1 MEDVLLFK
9 KGEPMLEIKNISKT
23 YKTGDF
29 VQKALD
35 NISINFRENEFA
47 SILGPSG
54 SGKTTLLNIIGGLDH
69 YDEGDLI
76 INEVSTKK
84 YKSKNWDSYRNHR
97 VGFVFQNYNL
107 ITHQS
112 VLKNV
117 EIALTLSGVSKKSRK
132 RKAVSILTK
141 VGLKDHMH
149 KRPNELSGGQM
160 QRVSIARAL
169 VNNPDIILA
178 DEPTGALDSKT
189 SIQIMELLKE
199 IAKDKLVI
207 MVTHNPDLA
216 TAYSN
221 RIINLSDGKI
231 IGDSNP
237 YDGKENTSESDE
249 IKRLKNK
256 KTSMRLSTSLGLSL
270 NNLMTKKGR
279 TMLTAFAGSIGII
292 GIALILSLS
301 TGVQNYIDEAEKTT
315 FASYPITIS
324 KEDYDMTGLLETSFN
339 PDDSKCEEGKLCS
352 YDDVSAQL
360 SVTNT
365 TIENNLK
372 DFKKALENNFE
383 NINKEVTNIE
393 YNYDIPIEIYD
404 IDARRVN
411 PFEYST
417 EFTYSKVEELINDK
431 DILDTRYDIVKG
443 KMPTSYD
450 EVVLIVD
457 ENNKMSATMMYM
469 LGLDSSENLK
479 NHLDNL
485 KQDKKAKIESKNFT
499 YDDIL
504 NKEFK
509 VIPSSKYYV
518 NENGVYIN
526 KSFDKEYI
534 KSLFNEAM
542 TIKIVGVIKP
552 SKDSNAYSDKIG
564 YTHELTTK
572 LLDINNNS
580 AVVQA
585 QMQNKDINVLTN
597 QPFDNI
603 LSTYKQN
610 IKDFGAS
617 DIEEPTSISIY
628 PKSYDSKDR
637 ITKIID
643 KYNEKQTKE
652 NKIEYTDFV
661 SIITSNINS
670 IINVITYVLIAFVAI
685 SLVVSSIMI
694 AIITY
699 ISVLERTK
707 EIGILRA
714 VGASKKD
721 IRRLFTA
728 ETIIEGLLA
737 GILGVVVTH
746 LLCIPINRVIAALS
760 KVDVKAMLDIKYAII
775 LVTISVVLTVIAGL
789 VPSRVASKKDPVES
803 LRSE

>member
-1 MEDVLLFK
+1 
-9 KGEPMLEIKNISKT
+9 MLEIKNISKI

-35 NISINFRENEFA
+35 DVSINFRENEFA

-84 YKSKNWDSYRNHR
+84 YNSKNWDSYRNHR

-117 EIALTLSGVSKKSRK
+117 EIALTLSGVGKKTRK
-132 RKAVSILTK
+132 KRAIDILKK
-141 VGLKDHMH
+141 VGLEDHMH

-189 SIQIMELLKE
+189 SVQIMELLKE

-207 MVTHNPDLA
+207 MVTHNPELA
-216 TAYSN
+216 NKYSS

-231 IGDSNP
+231 VGDSNP
-237 YDGKENTSESDE
+237 YDGKENTSETDE
-249 IKRLKNK
+249 VKKIKNK
-256 KTSMRLSTSLGLSL
+256 RTSMKLGTSLGLSL

-301 TGVQNYIDEAEKTT
+301 TGVQNYIDKAERTT

-324 KEDYDMTGLLETSFN
+324 KEDYDMSSLFEASFN
-339 PDDSKCEEGKLCS
+339 TDDSKCDNETICT
-352 YDDVSAQL
+352 YDDVSTQL
-360 SVTNT
+360 SMTST

-372 DFKKALENNFE
+372 DFKKALEDNFE
-383 NINKEVTNIE
+383 NINNEVTNIE

-404 IDARRVN
+404 NDARKVN

-417 EFTYSKVEELINDK
+417 EFSYSKVEELINNK
-431 DILDTRYDIVKG
+431 DILDTRYDIIKG
-443 KMPTSYD
+443 NMPNSYD

-457 ENNKMSATMMYM
+457 ENNQISSTMMYM

-479 NHLDNL
+479 SHIDNL
-485 KQDKKAKIESKNFT
+485 KKDKNAKLESKKFT

-509 VIPSSKYYV
+509 VIASSKYYQR
-518 NENGVYIN
+518 ENGVFVN
-526 KSFDKEYI
+526 KSVDKEYI
-534 KSLFNEAM
+534 KSLFNDAI
-542 TIKIVGVIKP
+542 TVRVVGVIKP

-564 YTHELTTK
+564 YTHDLTTR
-572 LLDINNNS
+572 LLEINNNS
-580 AVVQA
+580 EVVIA
-585 QMQNKDINVLTN
+585 QNQNKEINVLTN
-597 QPFDNI
+597 QKFDNMI
-603 LSTYKQN
+603 SSYKQN
-610 IKDFGAS
+610 IKEFGAS

-628 PKSYDSKDR
+628 PKSYESKDK

-643 KYNEKQTKE
+643 KYNEKASKD

-728 ETIIEGLLA
+728 ETIIEGFLA
-737 GILGVVVTH
+737 GALGVLVTN
-746 LLCIPINRVIAALS
+746 LLCIPINKVIATLT
-760 KVDVKAMLDIKYAII
+760 KVDVKAQLDIKYAII
-775 LVTISVVLTVIAGL
+775 LVTISVILTVIAGL
-789 VPSRVASKKDPVES
+789 IPSRVASKKDPVES

>member
-1 MEDVLLFK
+1 
-9 KGEPMLEIKNISKT
+9 MLEIKNISKT

-112 VLKNV
+112 ILKNV
-117 EIALTLSGVSKKSRK
+117 EIALTLSGVSKKTRK
-132 RKAVSILTK
+132 KKAAEMLTR

-189 SIQIMELLKE
+189 SVQIMELLKE

-207 MVTHNPDLA
+207 MVTHNPELA
-216 TAYSN
+216 NKYSN
-221 RIINLSDGKI
+221 RIVNLSDGKI
-231 IGDSNP
+231 VGDSNP
-237 YDGKENTSESDE
+237 YDGKENTSETE
-249 IKRLKNK
+249 ETKKVKNK
-256 KTSMRLSTSLGLSL
+256 KTSMKLSTSLGLSL

-301 TGVQNYIDEAEKTT
+301 TGVQNYIDEAERTT

-324 KEDYDMTGLLETSFN
+324 KEDYDMSGLFEGGFN
-339 PDDSKCEEGKLCS
+339 TKDSKCDNETVCT
-352 YDDVSAQL
+352 YDDVSTQL
-360 SVTNT
+360 SMTST

-383 NINKEVTNIE
+383 NINNEVTNIE
-393 YNYDIPIEIYD
+393 YNYEIPIEIYD
-404 IDARRVN
+404 NDARKVN

-417 EFTYSKVEELINDK
+417 EFSYSKVEELINNK
-431 DILDTRYDIVKG
+431 DILDTRYDIIKG
-443 KMPTSYD
+443 NMPTSYD

-457 ENNKMSATMMYM
+457 ENNQMSSTMMYM

-479 NHLDNL
+479 SHIDNL
-485 KQDKKAKIESKNFT
+485 KKDKSAKLESKNYT

-509 VIPSSKYYV
+509 VIPSSKYYQK
-518 NENGVYIN
+518 ENGIYIN
-526 KSFDKEYI
+526 KSYDKEYI
-534 KSLFNEAM
+534 KSLFNDAI
-542 TIKIVGVIKP
+542 TIKIVGIIKP

-564 YTHELTTK
+564 YTHDLTTR
-572 LLDINNNS
+572 LLEVNNNS
-580 AVVQA
+580 EVVLA
-585 QMQNKDINVLTN
+585 QEQNKDINVLTN
-597 QPFDNI
+597 QEFDNV
-603 LSTYKQN
+603 LTTYKQN

-628 PKSYDSKDR
+628 PKSYESKDK

-643 KYNEKQTKE
+643 KYNEKATKE

-728 ETIIEGLLA
+728 ETIIEGFLA
-737 GILGVVVTH
+737 GALGVLVTN
-746 LLCIPINRVIAALS
+746 LLCIPINRVIATLT
-760 KVDVKAMLDIKYAII
+760 KVDVKAQLDIKYAII
-775 LVTISVVLTVIAGL
+775 LVTISVILTVIAGL
-789 VPSRVASKKDPVES
+789 IPSRVASKKDPVES

>member
-1 MEDVLLFK
+1 
-9 KGEPMLEIKNISKT
+9 MLEIKNISKT

-112 VLKNV
+112 ILKNV
-117 EIALTLSGVSKKSRK
+117 EIALTLSGVSKKTRK
-132 RKAVSILTK
+132 KKAIEMLTR

-189 SIQIMELLKE
+189 SVQIMELLKE
-199 IAKDKLVI
+199 IAEDKLVI
-207 MVTHNPDLA
+207 MVTHNPELA
-216 TAYSN
+216 NKYSN
-221 RIINLSDGKI
+221 RIVNLSDGKI
-231 IGDSNP
+231 VGDSNP
-237 YDGKENTSESDE
+237 YDGKENTSETE
-249 IKRLKNK
+249 ETKKVKNK
-256 KTSMRLSTSLGLSL
+256 KTSMKLSTSLGLSL

-301 TGVQNYIDEAEKTT
+301 TGVQNYIDDAERTT

-324 KEDYDMTGLLETSFN
+324 KEDYDMSGLLEGGFN
-339 PDDSKCEEGKLCS
+339 TKDSKCDNEKLCT
-352 YDDVSAQL
+352 YDDVSTQL
-360 SVTNT
+360 SMTGT

-383 NINKEVTNIE
+383 NINDEVTNIE
-393 YNYDIPIEIYD
+393 YNYEIPIEIYD
-404 IDARRVN
+404 NDARKVN

-417 EFTYSKVEELINDK
+417 EFSYSKVEELINNK
-431 DILDTRYDIVKG
+431 DILDTRYDIIKG
-443 KMPTSYD
+443 NMPTSYD

-457 ENNKMSATMMYM
+457 ENNQMSSTMMYM

-479 NHLDNL
+479 KHMETL
-485 KQDKKAKIESKNFT
+485 KKDKNAKLESKNYT

-509 VIPSSKYYV
+509 VIPSSKYYQK
-518 NENGVYIN
+518 ENGIYIN
-526 KSFDKEYI
+526 KSYDKEYI
-534 KSLFNEAM
+534 KSLFNDAI
-542 TIKIVGVIKP
+542 TIKIVGIIKP

-564 YTHELTTK
+564 YTHDLTTR
-572 LLDINNNS
+572 LLEVNNNS
-580 AVVQA
+580 EVVLA
-585 QMQNKDINVLTN
+585 QEQNKDINVLTN
-597 QPFDNI
+597 QNFDNV
-603 LSTYKQN
+603 LTTYKQN

-628 PKSYDSKDR
+628 PKSYESKDK

-643 KYNEKQTKE
+643 KYNEKATKE

-728 ETIIEGLLA
+728 ETIIEGFLA
-737 GILGVVVTH
+737 GALGVLVTN
-746 LLCIPINRVIAALS
+746 LLCIPINKVIATLT
-760 KVDVKAMLDIKYAII
+760 KVEVKAQLDIKYAII
-775 LVTISVVLTVIAGL
+775 LVTISVILTVIAGL
-789 VPSRVASKKDPVES
+789 IPSRVASKKDPVES

>member
-1 MEDVLLFK
+1 
-9 KGEPMLEIKNISKT
+9 MLEIKNISKT

-35 NISINFRENEFA
+35 NISINFRKNEFA

-112 VLKNV
+112 ILKNV
-117 EIALTLSGVSKKSRK
+117 EIALTLSGVSRKTRKK
-132 RKAVSILTK
+132 KAAEMLTR

-189 SIQIMELLKE
+189 SVQIMELLKE
-199 IAKDKLVI
+199 IAEDKLVI
-207 MVTHNPDLA
+207 MVTHNPELA
-216 TAYSN
+216 NKYSN
-221 RIINLSDGKI
+221 RIVNLSDGKI
-231 IGDSNP
+231 VGDSNP
-237 YDGKENTSESDE
+237 YDGKENTSETE
-249 IKRLKNK
+249 ETKKVKNK
-256 KTSMRLSTSLGLSL
+256 KTSMKLSTSLGLSL

-301 TGVQNYIDEAEKTT
+301 TGVQNYIDDAERTT

-324 KEDYDMTGLLETSFN
+324 KEDYDMSGLLEGGFN
-339 PDDSKCEEGKLCS
+339 TKDSKCDNETVCT
-352 YDDVSAQL
+352 YDDVSTQL
-360 SVTNT
+360 SMTST

-383 NINKEVTNIE
+383 NINNEVTNIE
-393 YNYDIPIEIYD
+393 YNYEIPIEIYD
-404 IDARRVN
+404 NDARKVN

-417 EFTYSKVEELINDK
+417 EFSYSKVEELINNK
-431 DILDTRYDIVKG
+431 DILDTRYDIIKG
-443 KMPTSYD
+443 NMPTSYD

-457 ENNKMSATMMYM
+457 ENNQMSSTMMYM

-479 NHLDNL
+479 KHMETL
-485 KQDKKAKIESKNFT
+485 KKDKNAKLESKNYT

-509 VIPSSKYYV
+509 VIPSSKYYQK
-518 NENGVYIN
+518 ENGIYIN
-526 KSFDKEYI
+526 KSYDKEYI
-534 KSLFNEAM
+534 KSLFNDAI
-542 TIKIVGVIKP
+542 TIKIVGIIKP

-564 YTHELTTK
+564 YTHDLTTR
-572 LLDINNNS
+572 LLEVNNNS
-580 AVVQA
+580 EVVLA
-585 QMQNKDINVLTN
+585 QEQNKDINVLTN
-597 QPFDNI
+597 QEFDNV
-603 LSTYKQN
+603 LTTYKQN

-628 PKSYDSKDR
+628 PKSYESKDK

-643 KYNEKQTKE
+643 KYNEKATKE

-728 ETIIEGLLA
+728 ETIIEGFLA
-737 GILGVVVTH
+737 GALGVLVTN
-746 LLCIPINRVIAALS
+746 LLCIPINKVIATLT
-760 KVDVKAMLDIKYAII
+760 KVDVKAQLDIKYAII
-775 LVTISVVLTVIAGL
+775 LVTISVILTVIAGL
-789 VPSRVASKKDPVES
+789 IPSRVASKKDPVES

>member
-1 MEDVLLFK
+1 
-9 KGEPMLEIKNISKT
+9 MLEIKNISKT

-112 VLKNV
+112 ILKNV
-117 EIALTLSGVSKKSRK
+117 EIALTLSGVSKKTRK
-132 RKAVSILTK
+132 KKAAEILTR

-189 SIQIMELLKE
+189 SVQIMELLKE

-207 MVTHNPDLA
+207 MVTHNPELA
-216 TAYSN
+216 NTYSN

-231 IGDSNP
+231 VGDSNP
-237 YDGKENTSESDE
+237 YDGKENTIETEE
-249 IKRLKNK
+249 IKKVKNK
-256 KTSMRLSTSLGLSL
+256 KTSMKLSTSLGLSL

-301 TGVQNYIDEAEKTT
+301 TGVQNYIDDAERTT

-324 KEDYDMTGLLETSFN
+324 KEDYDMSGLLEGGFN
-339 PDDSKCEEGKLCS
+339 TKDSKCDNEKLCT
-352 YDDVSAQL
+352 YDDVSTQL
-360 SVTNT
+360 SMTST

-383 NINKEVTNIE
+383 NINNEVTNIE
-393 YNYDIPIEIYD
+393 YNYEIPIEIYD
-404 IDARRVN
+404 NDARKVN

-417 EFTYSKVEELINDK
+417 EFSYSKVEELINNK
-431 DILDTRYDIVKG
+431 DILDTRYDIIKG
-443 KMPTSYD
+443 NMPTSYD

-457 ENNKMSATMMYM
+457 ENNQMSSTMMYM

-479 NHLDNL
+479 KHMETL
-485 KQDKKAKIESKNFT
+485 KKDKNAKLESKNYT

-509 VIPSSKYYV
+509 VIPSSKYYQK
-518 NENGVYIN
+518 ENGIYIN
-526 KSFDKEYI
+526 KSYDKEYI
-534 KSLFNEAM
+534 KSLFNDAI
-542 TIKIVGVIKP
+542 TIKIVGIIKP

-564 YTHELTTK
+564 YTHDLTTR
-572 LLDINNNS
+572 LLEVNNNS
-580 AVVQA
+580 EVVLA
-585 QMQNKDINVLTN
+585 QEQNKDINVLTN
-597 QPFDNI
+597 QEFDNV
-603 LSTYKQN
+603 LTTYKQN

-628 PKSYDSKDR
+628 PKSYESKDK

-643 KYNEKQTKE
+643 KYNEKATKE

-728 ETIIEGLLA
+728 ETIIEGFLA
-737 GILGVVVTH
+737 GALGVLVTN
-746 LLCIPINRVIAALS
+746 LLCIPINKVIATLT
-760 KVDVKAMLDIKYAII
+760 KVDVKAQLDIKYAII
-775 LVTISVVLTVIAGL
+775 LITISVILTVIAGL
-789 VPSRVASKKDPVES
+789 IPSRVASKKDPVES